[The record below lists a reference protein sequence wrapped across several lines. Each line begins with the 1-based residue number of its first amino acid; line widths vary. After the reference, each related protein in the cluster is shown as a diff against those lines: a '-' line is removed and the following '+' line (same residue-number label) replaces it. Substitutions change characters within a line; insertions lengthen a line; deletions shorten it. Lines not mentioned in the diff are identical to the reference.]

1 MKRDLRALADRV
13 YDLLIVGG
21 GIYGAAAAWE
31 ASLHGL
37 SVALIERA
45 DFASGTSAN
54 SLKIIHGGLRY
65 LQHLDLKR
73 VRESVRERRILL
85 SIAPHLVHP
94 LPCVMPTY
102 GHTMKGKEVMR
113 LGLLAN
119 DIFSIDR
126 NHLSDP
132 DKWIPGGRIIGRKE
146 LLELLPGVEPQGVT
160 GGACWTDAQMYNSER
175 LTLAFLL
182 SAAAKGAQIANYV
195 HATSLL
201 MREGQV
207 TGAHVRDTLSGEE
220 FDIRARLVVNAAG
233 GWVNQ
238 LLAASGV
245 APVPLLLSTAMNIIV
260 RRQLLNGYAAGVYG
274 RFTYPTPAGSSYSG
288 RHVLFMAPW
297 RGYTIIGTFHRAFQD
312 AEVRLQVTEQ
322 EIEQFLQEVNS
333 AYPGSPVSRDDVV
346 FVHKGF
352 LPMDGV
358 NPKTGEVQLTKHYRL
373 FDHKSLGGPEGLI
386 TVVGVKYTTARD
398 VGEKLVAL
406 ALRRLGKAKG
416 GSPSRKLTLLGGDIP
431 RFSSF
436 VEEAIARRPAEIS
449 PSQVRRLVLNYGSE
463 YPRIL
468 AYGQE
473 HPTLISP
480 LRGSAEVL
488 QAEVLHAVREEMACT
503 VCDTVLRRTDL
514 GSAEYPGDQA
524 ARSCAELMAK
534 ELKWPPARVE
544 HELEEIRR
552 FYVPAR
558 HVTATAPLRKASP
571 PASVRSDV

>member
-1 MKRDLRALADRV
+1 MKRDLKALADRV
-13 YDLLIVGG
+13 YDVLIVGG

-31 ASLHGL
+31 ASLQGL
-37 SVALIERA
+37 SVAIIERA

-102 GHTMKGKEVMR
+102 GHLMKGKEVMR
-113 LGLLAN
+113 LGLLTN
-119 DIFSIDR
+119 DLFSIDR
-126 NHLSDP
+126 NRLADP

-146 LLELLPGVEPQGVT
+146 LLELLPGVDPQGVT

-182 SAAAKGAQIANYV
+182 SAASKGAQLANYV

-201 MREGQV
+201 SKEGRV
-207 TGAHVRDTLSGEE
+207 TGARVQDTLSGQE

-233 GWVNQ
+233 GWVNE

-245 APVPLLLSTAMNIIV
+245 ARVPLLLSTAMNVII
-260 RRQLLNGYAAGVYG
+260 RKQLLNGYAAGVYG
-274 RFTYPTPAGSSYSG
+274 RFTYPIPAGGSHSG
-288 RHVLFMAPW
+288 RHVLFTAPW
-297 RGYTIIGTFHRAFQD
+297 RGYTIIGTFHRPFHE

-333 AYPGSPVSRDDVV
+333 AYPGNPVSEDDVV

-352 LPMDGV
+352 LPMDGI

-373 FDHKSLGGPEGLI
+373 VDHKRLGGPEGLI

-398 VGEKLVAL
+398 VAEKLVAL
-406 ALRRLGKAKG
+406 ALRKLGKTSS
-416 GSPSRKLTLLGGDIP
+416 GSPSRKLALIGGDIP
-431 RFSSF
+431 RFATF
-436 VEEAIARRPAEIS
+436 VEEAVARRPAELS
-449 PSQVRRLVLNYGSE
+449 PSQVRRLVFNYGSE
-463 YPRIL
+463 FPRIL

-473 HPTLISP
+473 RPALVSP
-480 LRGSAEVL
+480 LPGSADVL
-488 QAEVLHAVREEMACT
+488 QAEVVHAVREEMACK

-524 ARSCAELMAK
+524 VRSCAEIMAK
-534 ELKWPPARVE
+534 ELQWPASHMER
-544 HELEEIRR
+544 ELEEIRR
-552 FYVPAR
+552 FYAPVR
-558 HVTATAPLRKASP
+558 HVTAAAVLRSQPTRFGP
-571 PASVRSDV
+571 P